1 MVTGDCQT
9 VNFPTT
15 PFRRTLLLF
24 TAFVSSVGL
33 ANAVPILYG
42 VTDSSQFGTVNL
54 NTNSFSLISTLP
66 FLAEGLV
73 SAPNG
78 FFTLSSTGE
87 FVSIGY
93 TGVASNI
100 GDTGL
105 GLLSNDIAEIGSTV
119 YALDTNDNLY
129 RVNTASGAL
138 TTVGSTG
145 ITPLTAAN
153 VASGDYD
160 AAFQGANG
168 NLYYSQDQGGGP
180 ATLYRIN
187 TSTGAAT
194 PVGST
199 LSGIDAA
206 ISLGGTDYVF
216 QANGSSPTFNEEYT
230 LNLGT
235 GATSGGTTITGGTA
249 FYGVAAPEPASFAL
263 AGIGGI
269 AFCAFRSL
277 RRRDAR

>member
-1 MVTGDCQT
+1 

-15 PFRRTLLLF
+15 SSRRMLIFF

-42 VTDSSQFGTVNL
+42 VTDSGQFGTLNL
-54 NTNSFSLISTLP
+54 NTNSFSLISTLGFVP
-66 FLAEGLV
+66 YGLV
-73 SAPNG
+73 PAPNG
-78 FFTLSSTGE
+78 FFTLTSTGE
-87 FVSIGY
+87 FASISY
-93 TGVASNI
+93 AGVASNI

-105 GLLSNDIAEIGSTV
+105 GLLSNDTAEIGSTV
-119 YALDTNDNLY
+119 YVIDTNDNLY
-129 RVNTASGAL
+129 TVNAASGAL
-138 TTVGSTG
+138 TLVGSTG
-145 ITPLTAAN
+145 ITPVSAAN

-160 AAFQGANG
+160 DTFQGANG

-180 ATLYRIN
+180 ATLYHIN

-199 LSGIDAA
+199 LSGLEAA

-216 QANGSSPTFNEEYT
+216 QTNGSSPTFSEEYT

-249 FYGVAAPEPASFAL
+249 LYGVVAAAPEPASFAL
-263 AGIGGI
+263 AGIGI
-269 AFCAFRSL
+269 AVCAFRSL